1 MTTGQN
7 PAGRFRVCLALLAG
21 VAVSSEGRTAVD
33 ALVGAAIE
41 AETRLDSRRAL
52 QLLLE
57 AERLKPDDALILR
70 KIARQYSDLAVDL
83 AAADEQRQTVER
95 ALEYSQRAVTVD
107 PSNAEG
113 VLSLAV
119 CYGKLAFYGSTR
131 EKVELS
137 RLVRL
142 KAERALALD
151 SNYAWA
157 HHLLGRWH
165 YEVSDLGAMARWA
178 VRLIY
183 GGLPDASTADAVR
196 HLERAVALEPA
207 QLQHRLELGFAYLAH
222 GEREEARAAFEA
234 GLKMPSLEK
243 HDEPAKLRARAALAK
258 L

>member
-1 MTTGQN
+1 MLRLWVCLLLWAVASI
-7 PAGRFRVCLALLAG
+7 PAGARTVVDTLL
-21 VAVSSEGRTAVD
+21 SD
-33 ALVGAAIE
+33 ALAAE
-41 AETRLDSRRAL
+41 ARLDSRRAL
-52 QLLLE
+52 ELLLE
-57 AERLKPDDALILR
+57 AERVRPDAHILR
-70 KIARQYSDLAVDL
+70 RIARQYSDL
-83 AAADEQRQTVER
+83 TVEMPDAESR
-95 ALEYSQRAVTVD
+95 KKSVEQALDYSQRAVSLD
-107 PSNAEG
+107 PTNPEG

-119 CYGKLAFYGSTR
+119 CYGKLALYGSTR

-151 SNYAWA
+151 SDYAWA

-165 YEVSDLGAMARWA
+165 YEVSDLGTMARWA

-196 HLERAVALEPA
+196 HLERAVALEPT

-222 GEREEARAAFEA
+222 GEREKARAAFEA
-234 GLKMPSLEK
+234 GLAMPSSEK
-243 HDEPAKLRARAALAK
+243 HDEPAKQRVRAAMAK

>member
-1 MTTGQN
+1 
-7 PAGRFRVCLALLAG
+7 
-21 VAVSSEGRTAVD
+21 
-33 ALVGAAIE
+33 
-41 AETRLDSRRAL
+41 
-52 QLLLE
+52 
-57 AERLKPDDALILR
+57 
-70 KIARQYSDLAVDL
+70 
-83 AAADEQRQTVER
+83 
-95 ALEYSQRAVTVD
+95 
-107 PSNAEG
+107 
-113 VLSLAV
+113 
-119 CYGKLAFYGSTR
+119 LAFYGSTR

-151 SNYAWA
+151 SDYAWA

-222 GEREEARAAFEA
+222 GQREEARAAFEA